1 MKRLLSIVIMAMK
14 RANPRCITVIQ
25 EKGIISKISGLR
37 FARRCSGLGRND
49 ELRHSLVRG
58 NDNGL
63 SKHFLFG
70 GRSSNGVA
78 LVLVLWILA
87 FLSVLVGEF
96 CLAMR
101 TEINITTNFK
111 EETLSYYYAKA
122 GVNLATHRLLY
133 GGVFPDSIEGDEEPW
148 NEEAVEWHLG
158 SEIPPISFGEG
169 SIGIEIENESG
180 KVNIN
185 YANAGLLRM
194 MLNPFDLDEEDRDI
208 IVDSIQDWRDA
219 DDLYRLNGAEDEY
232 YGSLVHPYGAKNG
245 LFDSVEE
252 LLLVRGVTPEIFYGG
267 LKEMVTIYP
276 GESLSSDNRVRKP
289 PVNANQIN
297 INAAP
302 PQVLRA
308 LPEMTDDLVL
318 SILEYRAEQ
327 PFLSVGQVAPIV
339 GNEVYGDI
347 ARYLSTNLASH
358 YTIRSTGMVTGSP
371 TRREVE
377 VILEIDKTSRQ
388 KYRIIEWLD
397 SVTSWPQLPEGYIDF
412 SG

>member
-1 MKRLLSIVIMAMK
+1 MAIK
-14 RANPRCITVIQ
+14 RANPRCISVIPAKAETQ
-25 EKGIISKISGLR
+25 GIGRVMGSPSMLLR
-37 FARRCSGLGRND
+37 VVSLSNHGSPLRQTRDRPLRYGRND
-49 ELRHSLVRG
+49 ISYCRA
-58 NDNGL
+58 ND
-63 SKHFLFG
+63 
-70 GRSSNGVA
+70 RGVA

-87 FLSVLVGEF
+87 FLSVLAGEF

-133 GGVFPDSIEGDEEPW
+133 GGVFTDSVEGDEEPR

-158 SEIPPISFGEG
+158 SRIPRISFGEG
-169 SIGIEIENESG
+169 SIEIEIENESG

-185 YANAGLLRM
+185 YANAELLRM
-194 MLNPFDLDEEDRDI
+194 MLNPFDLDEQDRDI
-208 IVDSIQDWRDA
+208 IVDSILDWRDA

-232 YGSLVHPYGAKNG
+232 YGSLVHPYGTKNG
-245 LFDSVEE
+245 HFDSVEE
-252 LLLVRGVTPEIFYGG
+252 LLLVRGVTPEMFYGG
-267 LKEMVTIYP
+267 LKEMVTVYP
-276 GESLSSDNRVRKP
+276 GERLNSDDGMKSP
-289 PVNANQIN
+289 PVNANHIN

-302 PQVLRA
+302 TQVLRA

-327 PFLSVGQVAPIV
+327 PFRSLGQVAPIV
-339 GNEVYGDI
+339 GNEVYGAI
-347 ARYLSTNLASH
+347 ARYLSTGLASH

-371 TRREVE
+371 TRRGVE
-377 VILEIDKTSRQ
+377 VILEIDRTSKH

-397 SVTSWPQLPEGYIDF
+397 SVTSWPELPEAYIDL